1 MVATASLGQFKK
13 REFSI
18 SMYSIEK
25 FCGCCKINVVTWSK
39 VVAFQGLM
47 WGPIYVFFGILYFTP
62 KDSIF
67 AEVYLQYSMKNETRD
82 AVNDLFKVD
91 FGLADQAGIIISFF
105 MIFIPLM
112 WMITDILML
121 HGVWHNKPGFIIPWV
136 VLHIILLVVSIS
148 ENILT
153 NNQICYNCSYY

>member
-1 MVATASLGQFKK
+1 
-13 REFSI
+13 
-18 SMYSIEK
+18 MYSIEN

-67 AEVYLQYSMKNETRD
+67 AKVYLQYSMQKEFSESLY
-82 AVNDLFKVD
+82 DLFKVD
-91 FGLADQAGIIISFF
+91 FGLADQAGIIIFF
-105 MIFIPLM
+105 LMIFTPLM

-121 HGVWHNKPGFIIPWV
+121 HGVWHNKPGFLIPWV
-136 VLHIILLVVSIS
+136 VLHMILLVVRIFRK
-148 ENILT
+148 
-153 NNQICYNCSYY
+153 

>member
-1 MVATASLGQFKK
+1 
-13 REFSI
+13 
-18 SMYSIEK
+18 MYSIEK

-67 AEVYLQYSMKNETRD
+67 ARAYLEYSMQNEFRNSTYD
-82 AVNDLFKVD
+82 IFKVD
-91 FGLADQAGIIISFF
+91 FGLADETAIAYEAAIIIIVL

-121 HGVWHNKPGFIIPWV
+121 HGVWHNKPRLLIPWI
-136 VLHIILLVVSIS
+136 VLHMILLVVRIFRK
-148 ENILT
+148 
-153 NNQICYNCSYY
+153 